1 MGWHHS
7 KEHYMSKNIDWDAIR
22 EKALADKAA
31 DAPPP
36 PTPPTQAEQN
46 WYDENRKT

>member
-1 MGWHHS
+1 
-7 KEHYMSKNIDWDAIR
+7 MSNTIDWDAV
-22 EKALADKAA
+22 KAKAHIDKVAN
-31 DAPPP
+31 APPP